1 MLNAAY
7 VIVHACSVEL
17 ISKLTLVKGML
28 EVTFKNVGQF
38 LNESNNLKY
47 TRLVIIVL
55 NDCSTLQQ
63 GLLSFLALLNH

>member
-1 MLNAAY
+1 
-7 VIVHACSVEL
+7 
-17 ISKLTLVKGML
+17 ML

-47 TRLVIIVL
+47 TMLVIIVL

-63 GLLSFLALLNH
+63 GLLSFLVLLNH